1 MKARTSTP
9 KVEPI
14 SQPEWRSKQ
23 SRYSSL
29 PEAGITNGLL
39 VAPSF
44 TGKTTW
50 LSSWILDWYRGAY
63 ARIFVFSPNAF
74 TPEWAPVKDYVEK
87 VLGVDP
93 EEEPFLFETLDEAK
107 LGSIIDTQKK
117 VIAHQ
122 KKAKHREMHAIL
134 IVLDDLA
141 SEQKFH
147 RNYGP
152 ISELY
157 TRGRH
162 FFIQSICSSQKW
174 KLLSPTARVNAHW
187 IVVFKLRNRQ
197 DLDGL
202 LQELTAIHPYEVLVQ
217 LYEEAVNDQPY
228 SFLFIN
234 MKAPKEQMFSV
245 RFDEILTV
253 ESKDDLPDDDGRLA
267 LPPGGQAAG
276 RR

>member
-1 MKARTSTP
+1 MKGRSLTP
-9 KVEPI
+9 KVVPI
-14 SQPEWRSKQ
+14 SQPEWQSKQ
-23 SRYSSL
+23 PKYPSL
-29 PEAGITNGLL
+29 PEAGISNGLL

-63 ARIFVFSPNAF
+63 ARIYIFSPNAL
-74 TPEWAPVKDYVEK
+74 TPEWEPVKAYIEGPEM
-87 VLGVDP
+87 GVDP
-93 EEEPFLFETLDEAK
+93 DDEPFLFETLDEAK
-107 LGSIIDTQKK
+107 LASIISTQKK

-122 KKAKHREMHAIL
+122 KRGKHPPNTMHAIL
-134 IVLDDLA
+134 IVIDDLA
-141 SEQKFH
+141 SEQRFH
-147 RNYGP
+147 ASAGNP

-162 FFIQSICSSQKW
+162 FFTQTICSSQKW

-202 LQELTAIHPYEVLVQ
+202 LQELTAIYPYDVLQ
-217 LYEEAVNDQPY
+217 QMYEEAVHDQDY

-234 MKAPKEQMFSV
+234 LKQPKEKMFSV
-245 RFDEILTV
+245 RFDEILQV
-253 ESKDDLPDDDGRLA
+253 ENDGQLPGVRNGDAGQE
-267 LPPGGQAAG
+267 GGA
-276 RR
+276 

>member
-1 MKARTSTP
+1 MKGRTLTP
-9 KVEPI
+9 KVVPI
-14 SQPEWRSKQ
+14 SQPEWQSKQ
-23 SRYSSL
+23 PKYPSL
-29 PEAGITNGLL
+29 PEAGISNGLL

-63 ARIFVFSPNAF
+63 ARVFIFSPNAL
-74 TPEWAPVKDYVEK
+74 TPEWEPVRAYVEDE
-87 VLGVDP
+87 LGVDP
-93 EEEPFLFETLDEAK
+93 DDEPFLFETLDESK
-107 LGSIIDTQKK
+107 LASIISTQKK

-122 KKAKHREMHAIL
+122 KKAKHPPNSMHAIL

-147 RNYGP
+147 ANYGP

-162 FFIQSICSSQKW
+162 FFIQTLCSSQKW

-202 LQELTAIHPYEVLVQ
+202 LQELTAIYPYDVLQ
-217 LYEEAVNDQPY
+217 QMYEEAVNDQEY

-234 MKAPKEQMFSV
+234 LKQPKEKMFSI
-245 RFDEILTV
+245 RFDEILQV
-253 ESKDDLPDDDGRLA
+253 ENDGQLPGVRNGDVGQE
-267 LPPGGQAAG
+267 GGT
-276 RR
+276 

>member
-1 MKARTSTP
+1 MKGKTSTP
-9 KVEPI
+9 KFEPI

-23 SRYSSL
+23 SRYPSL

-44 TGKTTW
+44 TGETTW

-63 ARIFVFSPNAF
+63 ARIFIFSSNAF

-87 VLGVDP
+87 HLGVDP

-107 LGSIIDTQKK
+107 LSSIIDTQKK

-122 KKAKHREMHAIL
+122 KKQKHREMHAIL

-197 DLDGL
+197 ELDGL
-202 LQELTAIHPYEVLVQ
+202 LQELTAISPYEVLVQ

-234 MKAPKEQMFSV
+234 MKAPRERMFSV

-253 ESKDDLPDDDGRLA
+253 DGKDDLEDEDGRLP
-267 LPPGGQAAG
+267 LPPGGQTAG

>member
-1 MKARTSTP
+1 MLKRFKITGKSSTP

-23 SRYSSL
+23 SKYPSL
-29 PEAGITNGLL
+29 PEAGISKGLL

-63 ARIFVFSPNAF
+63 ASIFIVSPNALN
-74 TPEWAPVKDYVEK
+74 PERERVKTYVEGE
-87 VLGVDP
+87 LRVDP
-93 EEEPFLFETLDEAK
+93 DEEPFLFETLDDERLA
-107 LGSIIDTQKK
+107 SIIGTQKK

-122 KKAKHREMHAIL
+122 KKAKHPTMQAIL

-162 FFIQSICSSQKW
+162 FFIQTICSSQKW

-187 IVVFKLRNRQ
+187 IVVFKLRYRQ

-202 LQELTAIHPYEVLVQ
+202 LQELSRRFTPTRF
-217 LYEEAVNDQPY
+217 Y
-228 SFLFIN
+228 SKCTRKRWVTNPFPFCSFI
-234 MKAPKEQMFSV
+234 
-245 RFDEILTV
+245 
-253 ESKDDLPDDDGRLA
+253 
-267 LPPGGQAAG
+267 
-276 RR
+276 

>member
-1 MKARTSTP
+1 MKRRTTTP

-14 SQPEWRSKQ
+14 SQPEWHSRQ
-23 SRYSSL
+23 SRYPSL

-44 TGKTTW
+44 TGKTAR

-63 ARIFVFSPNAF
+63 ARIFIFSPNAN
-74 TPEWAPVKDYVEK
+74 TPEWQPVKAYVEK
-87 VLGVDP
+87 ELSVDP

-107 LGSIIDTQKK
+107 LASIIDTQKK

-122 KKAKHREMHAIL
+122 KKAKHKEMHAIL

-162 FFIQSICSSQKW
+162 FFIQTICSSQKW

-187 IVVFKLRNRQ
+187 IVVFKLRNKQ

-202 LQELTAIHPYEVLVQ
+202 LQELTAIYPYETL
-217 LYEEAVNDQPY
+217 LAMYEEAVNDQPWSY
-228 SFLFIN
+228 LFIN
-234 MKAPKEQMFSV
+234 LKKPKEEMFSI
-245 RFDEILTV
+245 RFDEILQV
-253 ESKDDLPDDDGRLA
+253 EGKEEEEHRRLP
-267 LPPGGQAAG
+267 LPNSGQAAG
-276 RR
+276 RQ

>member
-1 MKARTSTP
+1 MKGRSLTP
-9 KVEPI
+9 KVVPI
-14 SQPEWRSKQ
+14 SQPEWQSKQ
-23 SRYSSL
+23 PKYPRL
-29 PEAGITNGLL
+29 PEAGISNGLL

-63 ARIFVFSPNAF
+63 ARVFIFSPNAL
-74 TPEWAPVKDYVEK
+74 TPEWEPVKDYVQGE
-87 VLGVDP
+87 LGVDP
-93 EEEPFLFETLDEAK
+93 DDEPFLFETLDEAK
-107 LGSIIDTQKK
+107 LTSIISTQKK

-122 KKAKHREMHAIL
+122 KKAKHPSNSMHAIL

-147 RNYGP
+147 ANYGP

-162 FFIQSICSSQKW
+162 FFIQTICSSQKW

-202 LQELTAIHPYEVLVQ
+202 LQELTAIYPYEVLQ
-217 LYEEAVNDQPY
+217 QMYEEAVNDQPY

-234 MKAPKEQMFSV
+234 LKAPKEKMFSV
-245 RFDEILTV
+245 QFDEILQV
-253 ESKDDLPDDDGRLA
+253 ENNDGQLPGVHDGDA
-267 LPPGGQAAG
+267 QEAG
-276 RR
+276 S